1 MVRQPFDECSEV
13 SRSLAVTMIC
23 NVDHERA
30 NINMIQALRS
40 RALRRLLKS
49 SLALTTSLTSCNM
62 SFQDDSKEVWFEVCG
77 KENLS

>member
-40 RALRRLLKS
+40 LYSILSKLFESLKALWHLGLFVEDR
-49 SLALTTSLTSCNM
+49 
-62 SFQDDSKEVWFEVCG
+62 
-77 KENLS
+77 